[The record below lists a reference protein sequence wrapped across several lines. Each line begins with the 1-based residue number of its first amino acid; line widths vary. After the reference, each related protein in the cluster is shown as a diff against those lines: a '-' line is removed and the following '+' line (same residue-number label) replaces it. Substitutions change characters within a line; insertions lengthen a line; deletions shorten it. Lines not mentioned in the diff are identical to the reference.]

1 MTFRPVAVEPLEV
14 ETRGGYNR
22 RPLGLATSGT
32 PQLASLRSTEWIRPG
47 LRQYRDMQMDKDVCS
62 KSRTEATGSEARRH
76 GRCKCEIGQGESSL
90 SVEGTRRNPTVRE
103 YTGKTVQLGVYGI
116 PGVQPAQ

>member
-1 MTFRPVAVEPLEV
+1 MRFELQATVWQMQALKVLGSKGAVVLHDA
-14 ETRGGYNR
+14 
-22 RPLGLATSGT
+22 L
-32 PQLASLRSTEWIRPG
+32 LRLTEWIRPG

-90 SVEGTRRNPTVRE
+90 SVEGTRRNPTVGE
-103 YTGKTVQLGVYGI
+103 
-116 PGVQPAQ
+116 